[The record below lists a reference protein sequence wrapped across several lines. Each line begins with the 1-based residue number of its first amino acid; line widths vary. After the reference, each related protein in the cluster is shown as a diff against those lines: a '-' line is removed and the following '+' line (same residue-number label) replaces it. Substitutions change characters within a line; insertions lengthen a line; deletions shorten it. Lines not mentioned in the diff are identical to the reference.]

1 MTEQQD
7 SGDHTEAAA
16 PLETAVNDNVEGQP
30 TQQEQ
35 HVPVEA
41 LQAERAKRQGIEDEL
56 RMIKD
61 NMSLLMAQQQQY
73 ANQSQQKPPG
83 EFEGLSDDDVL
94 TVGEL
99 KKTLAQKEQQYNM
112 SLQELKMTQKYPDY
126 QETITK
132 YLPEVF
138 KTNPGLRNTLQQ
150 TQDFELAYYLA
161 KNSDAYKSDN
171 KRLKKNSDAERIV
184 NNANQ
189 AGSLSSVGQ
198 NSPINAAKR
207 YREMSDAEFRELA
220 NRNLGYS

>member
-161 KNSDAYKSDN
+161 KNSDAYKSNN